1 MKRAPAQGSYSSTS
15 SDRWL
20 DVRVAVLP
28 ERRPEGE
35 TMDQRGARAIVLLCS
50 KALSVESRSP
60 RDTYPMNEESSALN
74 IFEPNAPT
82 LHGRGA

>member
-20 DVRVAVLP
+20 DVRVALLP

-60 RDTYPMNEESSALN
+60 RDTYPMNE
-74 IFEPNAPT
+74 
-82 LHGRGA
+82 